1 MKHYIYALGVAMAL
15 SAGLSSC
22 NDVLNETPRGK
33 FTPEYFKTE
42 DGVKGGITAMY
53 ANLRNTWGQGYFFN
67 ALETGTDEYTYGQSA
82 DENFLCLDMTPEVPN
97 IKPENC
103 RADALWGT
111 SFTDINTAN
120 GVIANG
126 AEAGISDALLAEAHF
141 FRGFD
146 YFELVQT
153 FGGVP
158 LDLGSGKL
166 AFNSN
171 ATRTSVRN
179 TVPEVYEECIFPDLE
194 KAVKDLPEVGRVTGG
209 VTKTAARLFL
219 AKAYLTYAWWLV
231 NPKAIPTYP
240 ECTRDRSKANSYFQ
254 KAYNTAIDAIENP
267 GRFGLQQSFYN
278 VFLGENDR
286 NSEIVLYADH
296 TSQDQYYNGGVDYGY
311 GSGAAPDNFAHWMN
325 RWNYTNV
332 RSFLYKTEAEK
343 KEEEKGHPVVGQYG
357 SVARVAEQSYGRPWT
372 RMATPQEVVQMFT
385 DKNMDS
391 RWDGTFVTSYRAN
404 WKREGG
410 DNAKKEYYLN
420 ANDLPVKDGDVV
432 LTFLPEEVP
441 GIEYGVK
448 KCLKMEKDKETG
460 QWKEVWADVSNI
472 FAGTLPDRA
481 DWVVAPSHISRLAY
495 LNVWKNGYY
504 SDTTDPNTVG
514 QPNGANPRPANI
526 ARFAE
531 LYLIAAE
538 AAVAPTELGTGTITL
553 KDGYTARELVNVLR
567 ARAGKWTFHNGNNK
581 EYVADFSEELT
592 AATPETIT
600 VDYILDERFREF
612 FGEGLRWWDLVRT
625 QRWEDRATTYTIGGS
640 KNDEPNNWD
649 NMKHTR
655 TIKKNYYL
663 RPIPQGQ
670 IDAMLVSPEEKAAY
684 QNPGY

>member
-1 MKHYIYALGVAMAL
+1 MAL
-15 SAGLSSC
+15 TTGFSSC
-22 NDVLNETPRGK
+22 NDVLDETPRGK

-82 DENFLCLDMTPEVPN
+82 DENFKCLDMTPEVPN

-103 RADALWGT
+103 RADALWGA

-240 ECTRDRSKANSYFQ
+240 ECSRDKSKANSYFQ
-254 KAYNTAIDAIENP
+254 KAYDTAIAAIENP
-267 GRFGLQQSFYN
+267 GRFALQESFYN

-296 TSQDQYYNGGVDYGY
+296 TAQDQYYNGGVDYGY
-311 GSGAAPDNFAHWMN
+311 SSGAAPDNFAHWMN

-332 RSFLYKTEAEK
+332 RSNDGKTE
-343 KEEEKGHPVVGQYG
+343 
-357 SVARVAEQSYGRPWT
+357 SVKREAAQWADRPWT
-372 RMATPQEVVQMFT
+372 RMATPQEVVTMFT

-391 RWDGTFVTSYRAN
+391 RWDGTFVTTFRGN
-404 WKREGG
+404 WKKGG
-410 DNAKKEYYLN
+410 DNADSYTN
-420 ANDLPVKDGDVV
+420 ANGLPVRNGSAI
-432 LTFLPEEVP
+432 LTFLGENDENVR
-441 GIEYGVK
+441 Y
-448 KCLKMEKDKETG
+448 DASYT
-460 QWKEVWADVSNI
+460 SNVG
-472 FAGTLPDRA
+472 AGTLPGRA
-481 DWVVAPSHISRLAY
+481 DWIITPDHISRLAY

-504 SDTTDPNTVG
+504 SEKRDTTTLG
-514 QPNGANPRPANI
+514 TPNGACPRPVNI

-625 QRWEDRATTYTIGGS
+625 QRWGDRASTYTIGGINNS
-640 KNDEPNNWD
+640 DPNNWND
-649 NMKHTR
+649 MKHTR
-655 TIKKNYYL
+655 TIKPNYYL

-670 IDAMLVSPEEKAAY
+670 IDAMLVSPEEKDAY

>member
-82 DENFLCLDMTPEVPN
+82 DENFKCLDMTPEVPN

-103 RADALWGT
+103 RADALWGA

-120 GVIANG
+120 GVIENG

-158 LDLGSGKL
+158 LDLGSGKFK
-166 AFNSN
+166 FNSN
-171 ATRTSVRN
+171 ASRTSVRN

-231 NPKAIPTYP
+231 NPKAVPTYP
-240 ECTRDRSKANSYFQ
+240 ECTRDRSKASSYFQ
-254 KAYNTAIDAIENP
+254 KAYDTAIAAIENP
-267 GRFGLQQSFYN
+267 GRFALQESFYN

-296 TSQDQYYNGGVDYGY
+296 TAQDQYYNGGVDYGY

-332 RSFLYKTEAEK
+332 RSNDGKTE
-343 KEEEKGHPVVGQYG
+343 
-357 SVARVAEQSYGRPWT
+357 SVKREAAQWADRPWT
-372 RMATPQEVVQMFT
+372 RMATPQEVVTMFT

-391 RWDGTFVTSYRAN
+391 RWDGTFVTTFRGN
-404 WKREGG
+404 WKKGG
-410 DNAKKEYYLN
+410 DNADSYTN
-420 ANDLPVKDGDVV
+420 ANGLPVRNGSAI
-432 LTFLPEEVP
+432 LTFLGENDENVR
-441 GIEYGVK
+441 Y
-448 KCLKMEKDKETG
+448 DASYT
-460 QWKEVWADVSNI
+460 SNVG
-472 FAGTLPDRA
+472 AGTLPGRA
-481 DWVVAPSHISRLAY
+481 DWIITPDHISRLAY

-504 SDTTDPNTVG
+504 SETRDTTTLG
-514 QPNGANPRPANI
+514 TPNGACPRPVNI

-538 AAVAPTELGTGTITL
+538 AAVAPAELGLHEINIKSGFS
-553 KDGYTARELVNVLR
+553 ARELVNVLR
-567 ARAGKWTFHNGNNK
+567 ARAGKWTFHNGNSCA
-581 EYVADFSEELT
+581 YVADYSEELT

-640 KNDEPNNWD
+640 KNDDPNNWD

>member
-15 SAGLSSC
+15 TTGFSSC
-22 NDVLNETPRGK
+22 NDVLDETPRGK

-82 DENFLCLDMTPEVPN
+82 DENFKCLDMTPEVPN

-103 RADALWGT
+103 RADALWGA

-240 ECTRDRSKANSYFQ
+240 ECSRDKSKANSYFQ
-254 KAYNTAIDAIENP
+254 KAYDTAIAAIENP
-267 GRFGLQQSFYN
+267 GRFALQESFYN
-278 VFLGENDR
+278 VFLGQNDR

-296 TSQDQYYNGGVDYGY
+296 TAQDQYYNGGVDYGY
-311 GSGAAPDNFAHWMN
+311 SSGAAPDNFAHWMN

-332 RSFLYKTEAEK
+332 RSNDGKTE
-343 KEEEKGHPVVGQYG
+343 
-357 SVARVAEQSYGRPWT
+357 SVKREAAQWADRPWT
-372 RMATPQEVVQMFT
+372 RMATPQEVVTMFT

-391 RWDGTFVTSYRAN
+391 RWDGTFVTTFRGN
-404 WKREGG
+404 WKKGG
-410 DNAKKEYYLN
+410 DNADSYTN
-420 ANDLPVKDGDVV
+420 ANGLPVRNGSAI
-432 LTFLPEEVP
+432 LTFLGENDENVR
-441 GIEYGVK
+441 Y
-448 KCLKMEKDKETG
+448 DASYT
-460 QWKEVWADVSNI
+460 SNVG
-472 FAGTLPDRA
+472 AGTLPGRA
-481 DWVVAPSHISRLAY
+481 DWIITPDHISRLAY

-504 SDTTDPNTVG
+504 SEKRDTTTLG
-514 QPNGANPRPANI
+514 TPNGACPRPVNI

-625 QRWEDRATTYTIGGS
+625 QRWGDRASTYTIGGINNS
-640 KNDEPNNWD
+640 DPNNWND
-649 NMKHTR
+649 MKHTR
-655 TIKKNYYL
+655 DIKKNYYL

>member
-1 MKHYIYALGVAMAL
+1 MAL

-82 DENFLCLDMTPEVPN
+82 DENFKCLDMTPEVPN

-103 RADALWGT
+103 RADALWGA

-120 GVIANG
+120 GVIENG

-158 LDLGSGKL
+158 LDLGSGKFK
-166 AFNSN
+166 FNSN
-171 ATRTSVRN
+171 ASRTSVRN

-231 NPKAIPTYP
+231 NPKAVPTYP
-240 ECTRDRSKANSYFQ
+240 ECTRDRSKASSYFQ
-254 KAYNTAIDAIENP
+254 KAYDTAIAAIENP
-267 GRFGLQQSFYN
+267 GRFALQESFYN

-296 TSQDQYYNGGVDYGY
+296 TAQDQYYNGGVDYGY

-332 RSFLYKTEAEK
+332 RSNDGKTE
-343 KEEEKGHPVVGQYG
+343 
-357 SVARVAEQSYGRPWT
+357 SVKREAAQWADRPWT
-372 RMATPQEVVQMFT
+372 RMATPQEVVTMFT

-391 RWDGTFVTSYRAN
+391 RWDGTFVTTFRGN
-404 WKREGG
+404 WKKGG
-410 DNAKKEYYLN
+410 DNADSYTN
-420 ANDLPVKDGDVV
+420 ANGLPVRNGSAI
-432 LTFLPEEVP
+432 LTFLGENDENVR
-441 GIEYGVK
+441 Y
-448 KCLKMEKDKETG
+448 DASYT
-460 QWKEVWADVSNI
+460 SNVG
-472 FAGTLPDRA
+472 AGTLPGRA
-481 DWVVAPSHISRLAY
+481 DWIITPDHISRLAY

-504 SDTTDPNTVG
+504 SETRDTTTLG
-514 QPNGANPRPANI
+514 TPNGACPRPVNI

-538 AAVAPTELGTGTITL
+538 AAVAPAELGLHEINIKSGFS
-553 KDGYTARELVNVLR
+553 ARELVNVLR
-567 ARAGKWTFHNGNNK
+567 ARAGKWTFHNGNSCA
-581 EYVADFSEELT
+581 YVADYSEELT

-640 KNDEPNNWD
+640 KNDDPNNWD

>member
-82 DENFLCLDMTPEVPN
+82 DENFKCLDMTPEVPN

-103 RADALWGT
+103 RADALWGA

-240 ECTRDRSKANSYFQ
+240 ECTRDKSKASSYFQ
-254 KAYNTAIDAIENP
+254 KAYDTAIAAIENP
-267 GRFGLQQSFYN
+267 GRFALQESFYN

-296 TSQDQYYNGGVDYGY
+296 TAQDQYYNGGVDYGY
-311 GSGAAPDNFAHWMN
+311 GSGAAPDNFSHWMN

-332 RSFLYKTEAEK
+332 RSNDGKTE
-343 KEEEKGHPVVGQYG
+343 
-357 SVARVAEQSYGRPWT
+357 SVKREAAQWADRPWT
-372 RMATPQEVVQMFT
+372 RMATPQEVVTMFT

-391 RWDGTFVTSYRAN
+391 RWDGTFVTTFRGN
-404 WKREGG
+404 WKKGG
-410 DNAKKEYYLN
+410 DNADSYTN
-420 ANDLPVKDGDVV
+420 ANGLPVRNGSAI
-432 LTFLPEEVP
+432 LTFLGENDENVR
-441 GIEYGVK
+441 Y
-448 KCLKMEKDKETG
+448 DASYT
-460 QWKEVWADVSNI
+460 SNVG
-472 FAGTLPDRA
+472 AGTLPGRA
-481 DWVVAPSHISRLAY
+481 DWIITPDHISRLAY

-504 SDTTDPNTVG
+504 SETRDTTTLG
-514 QPNGANPRPANI
+514 TPNGACPRPVNI

-538 AAVAPTELGTGTITL
+538 AAVAPAELGLHEINIKSGFS
-553 KDGYTARELVNVLR
+553 ARELVNVLR
-567 ARAGKWTFHNGNNK
+567 ARAGKWTFNNGGNCA
-581 EYVADFSEELT
+581 YVADYSEELT

-625 QRWEDRATTYTIGGS
+625 QRWGDRASTYTIGGINNS
-640 KNDEPNNWD
+640 DPNNWND
-649 NMKHTR
+649 MKHTR
-655 TIKKNYYL
+655 DIKKHYYL

>member
-15 SAGLSSC
+15 TTGFSSC
-22 NDVLNETPRGK
+22 SDVLDETPRGK

-82 DENFLCLDMTPEVPN
+82 DENFKCLDMTPEVPN

-103 RADALWGT
+103 RADALWGA

-240 ECTRDRSKANSYFQ
+240 ECSRDKSKANSYFQ
-254 KAYNTAIDAIENP
+254 KAYDTAIAAIENP
-267 GRFGLQQSFYN
+267 GRFALQESFYN

-296 TSQDQYYNGGVDYGY
+296 TAQDQYYNGGVDYGY
-311 GSGAAPDNFAHWMN
+311 SSGAAPDNFAHWMN

-332 RSFLYKTEAEK
+332 RSNDGKTE
-343 KEEEKGHPVVGQYG
+343 
-357 SVARVAEQSYGRPWT
+357 SVKREAAQWADRPWT
-372 RMATPQEVVQMFT
+372 RMATPQEVVTMFT

-391 RWDGTFVTSYRAN
+391 RWDGTFVTTFRGN
-404 WKREGG
+404 WKKGG
-410 DNAKKEYYLN
+410 DNADSYTN
-420 ANDLPVKDGDVV
+420 ANGLPVRNGSAI
-432 LTFLPEEVP
+432 LTFLGENDENVR
-441 GIEYGVK
+441 Y
-448 KCLKMEKDKETG
+448 DASYT
-460 QWKEVWADVSNI
+460 SNVG
-472 FAGTLPDRA
+472 AGTLPGRA
-481 DWVVAPSHISRLAY
+481 DWIITPDHISRLAY

-504 SDTTDPNTVG
+504 SEKRDTTTLG
-514 QPNGANPRPANI
+514 TPNGACPRPVNI

-625 QRWEDRATTYTIGGS
+625 QKWEERASTYTIGGNNN
-640 KNDEPNNWD
+640 NDFDNNWKD
-649 NMKHTR
+649 MKHTR

-670 IDAMLVSPEEKAAY
+670 LDAMLMTPAEKAAY
-684 QNPGY
+684 QNPEY

>member
-15 SAGLSSC
+15 TTGFSSC
-22 NDVLNETPRGK
+22 NDVLDETPRGK

-82 DENFLCLDMTPEVPN
+82 DENFKCLDMTPEVPN

-103 RADALWGT
+103 RADALWGA

-240 ECTRDRSKANSYFQ
+240 ECSRDKSKANSYFQ
-254 KAYNTAIDAIENP
+254 KAYDTAIAAIENP
-267 GRFGLQQSFYN
+267 GRFALQESFYN

-296 TSQDQYYNGGVDYGY
+296 TAQDQYYNGGVDYGY
-311 GSGAAPDNFAHWMN
+311 SSGAAPDNFAHWMN

-332 RSFLYKTEAEK
+332 RSNDGKTE
-343 KEEEKGHPVVGQYG
+343 
-357 SVARVAEQSYGRPWT
+357 SVKREAAQWADRPWT
-372 RMATPQEVVQMFT
+372 RMATPQEVVTMFT

-391 RWDGTFVTSYRAN
+391 RWDGTFVTTFRGN
-404 WKREGG
+404 WKKGG
-410 DNAKKEYYLN
+410 DNADSYTN
-420 ANDLPVKDGDVV
+420 ANGLPVRNGSAI
-432 LTFLPEEVP
+432 LTFLGENDENVR
-441 GIEYGVK
+441 Y
-448 KCLKMEKDKETG
+448 DASYT
-460 QWKEVWADVSNI
+460 SNVG
-472 FAGTLPDRA
+472 AGTLPGRA
-481 DWVVAPSHISRLAY
+481 DWIITPDHISRLAY

-504 SDTTDPNTVG
+504 SEKRDTTTLG
-514 QPNGANPRPANI
+514 TPNGACPRPVNI

-625 QRWEDRATTYTIGGS
+625 QRWGDRASTYTIGGINNS
-640 KNDEPNNWD
+640 DPNNWND
-649 NMKHTR
+649 MKHTR
-655 TIKKNYYL
+655 DIKKNYYL

>member
-82 DENFLCLDMTPEVPN
+82 DENFKCLDMTPEVPN

-103 RADALWGT
+103 RADALWGA

-240 ECTRDRSKANSYFQ
+240 ECSRDKSKANSYFQ
-254 KAYNTAIDAIENP
+254 KAYDTAIAAIENP
-267 GRFGLQQSFYN
+267 GRFALQESFYN
-278 VFLGENDR
+278 VFLGQNDR

-296 TSQDQYYNGGVDYGY
+296 TAQDQYYNGGVDYGY
-311 GSGAAPDNFAHWMN
+311 SSGAAPDNFAHWMN

-332 RSFLYKTEAEK
+332 RSNDGKTE
-343 KEEEKGHPVVGQYG
+343 
-357 SVARVAEQSYGRPWT
+357 SVKREAAQWADRPWT
-372 RMATPQEVVQMFT
+372 RMATPQEVVTMFT

-391 RWDGTFVTSYRAN
+391 RWDGTFVTTFRGN
-404 WKREGG
+404 WKKGG
-410 DNAKKEYYLN
+410 DNADSYTN
-420 ANDLPVKDGDVV
+420 ANGLPVRNGSAI
-432 LTFLPEEVP
+432 LTFLGENDENVR
-441 GIEYGVK
+441 Y
-448 KCLKMEKDKETG
+448 DASYT
-460 QWKEVWADVSNI
+460 SNVG
-472 FAGTLPDRA
+472 AGTLPGRA
-481 DWVVAPSHISRLAY
+481 DWIITPDHISRLAY

-504 SDTTDPNTVG
+504 SEKRDTTTLG
-514 QPNGANPRPANI
+514 TPNGACPRPVNI

-625 QRWEDRATTYTIGGS
+625 QRWGDRASTYTIGGINNS
-640 KNDEPNNWD
+640 DPNNWND
-649 NMKHTR
+649 MKHTR
-655 TIKKNYYL
+655 DIKKNYYL

>member
-82 DENFLCLDMTPEVPN
+82 DENFKCLDMTPEVPN

-103 RADALWGT
+103 RADALWGA

-240 ECTRDRSKANSYFQ
+240 DCSRDKNKASSYFQ
-254 KAYNTAIDAIENP
+254 KAYDTAIAAIENP
-267 GRFGLQQSFYN
+267 GRFALQESFYN

-296 TSQDQYYNGGVDYGY
+296 TAQDQYYNGGVDYGY

-332 RSFLYKTEAEK
+332 RSNDGKTE
-343 KEEEKGHPVVGQYG
+343 
-357 SVARVAEQSYGRPWT
+357 SVKREAAQWADRPWT
-372 RMATPQEVVQMFT
+372 RMATPQEVVTMFT

-391 RWDGTFVTSYRAN
+391 RWDGTFVTTFRGN
-404 WKREGG
+404 WKKGG
-410 DNAKKEYYLN
+410 DNADSYTN
-420 ANDLPVKDGDVV
+420 ANGLPVRNGSAI
-432 LTFLPEEVP
+432 LTFLGENDENVR
-441 GIEYGVK
+441 Y
-448 KCLKMEKDKETG
+448 DASYT
-460 QWKEVWADVSNI
+460 SNVG
-472 FAGTLPDRA
+472 AGTLPGRA
-481 DWVVAPSHISRLAY
+481 DWIITPDHISRLAY

-504 SDTTDPNTVG
+504 SETRDTTTLG
-514 QPNGANPRPANI
+514 TPNGACPRPVNI

-538 AAVAPTELGTGTITL
+538 AAVAPAELGVAAVNVR
-553 KDGYTARELVNVLR
+553 DGYTARELVNVLR
-567 ARAGKWTFHNGNNK
+567 ARAGKWTFHNGNSCA
-581 EYVADFSEELT
+581 YVADYSEELT

-625 QRWEDRATTYTIGGS
+625 QRWEDRASTYTIGGINNS
-640 KNDEPNNWD
+640 DPNNWND
-649 NMKHTR
+649 MKHTR

>member
-82 DENFLCLDMTPEVPN
+82 DENFKCLDMTPDVSN
-97 IKPENC
+97 IKADNC
-103 RADALWGT
+103 RADALWGA
-111 SFTDINTAN
+111 SFTDINTAS
-120 GVIANG
+120 GVIENG
-126 AEAGISDALLAEAHF
+126 EAAGIDAALLAEARF

-158 LDLGSGKL
+158 LDLGAGELK
-166 AFNSN
+166 FNTSTN
-171 ATRTSVRN
+171 RTSTRN
-179 TVPEVYEECIFPDLE
+179 TVAEVYEKAIFPDLE
-194 KAVKDLPEVGRVTGG
+194 KAVADLPEVGRVTGG

-219 AKAYLTYAWWLV
+219 AKAYLTYAWWLA
-231 NPKAIPTYP
+231 NPNNVPTYP
-240 ECTRDRSKANSYFQ
+240 ECSRDKSKAGSYFQ
-254 KAYNTAIDAIENP
+254 KAYDTAIAAIENP
-267 GRFGLQQSFYN
+267 GRFALQESFYN

-296 TSQDQYYNGGVDYGY
+296 TAQDEYYNGGVSYGY

-332 RSFLYKTEAEK
+332 RSWGWGKDEQGNNVKKPIETVKREAA
-343 KEEEKGHPVVGQYG
+343 QW
-357 SVARVAEQSYGRPWT
+357 ADRPWT
-372 RMATPQEVVQMFT
+372 RMATPQEVVPMFT
-385 DKNMDS
+385 DKDKDA
-391 RWDGTFVTSYRAN
+391 RWDGTFVTTFRGN
-404 WKREGG
+404 WKKGG
-410 DNAKKEYYLN
+410 DNTDSYFN
-420 ANDLPVKDGDVV
+420 ANDLSVRNGSAI
-432 LTFLPEEVP
+432 LTFLGENDEHVQ
-441 GIEYGVK
+441 Y
-448 KCLKMEKDKETG
+448 DATYT
-460 QWKEVWADVSNI
+460 SNI
-472 FAGTLPDRA
+472 GAGTLPGRA
-481 DWVVAPSHISRLAY
+481 DWIITPDHISRLAY

-504 SDTTDPNTVG
+504 NETRDTTTLG
-514 QPNGANPRPANI
+514 TPNGACPRPVNI

-538 AAVAPTELGTGTITL
+538 AAVAPAELGLGTTNV
-553 KDGYTARELVNVLR
+553 KSGYTARELVNVLR

-581 EYVADFSEELT
+581 EYVADFSEDLT
-592 AATPETIT
+592 EATPEIIT

-625 QRWEDRATTYTIGGS
+625 QKWEERASTYTIGGNDNS
-640 KNDEPNNWD
+640 KASNWE

-655 TIKKNYYL
+655 TIKKSYYL

-670 IDAMLVSPEEKAAY
+670 IDAMLVSPAEKAAY

>member
-15 SAGLSSC
+15 TTGFSSC
-22 NDVLNETPRGK
+22 NDVLDETPRGK

-82 DENFLCLDMTPEVPN
+82 DENFKCLDMTPEVPN

-103 RADALWGT
+103 RADALWGA

-240 ECTRDRSKANSYFQ
+240 ECSRDKSKANSYFQ
-254 KAYNTAIDAIENP
+254 KAYDTAIAAIENP
-267 GRFGLQQSFYN
+267 GRFALQESFYN

-296 TSQDQYYNGGVDYGY
+296 TAQDQYYNGGVDYGY
-311 GSGAAPDNFAHWMN
+311 SSGAAPDNFAHWMN

-332 RSFLYKTEAEK
+332 RSNDGKTE
-343 KEEEKGHPVVGQYG
+343 
-357 SVARVAEQSYGRPWT
+357 SVKREAAQWADRPWT
-372 RMATPQEVVQMFT
+372 RMATPQEVVTMFT

-391 RWDGTFVTSYRAN
+391 RWDGTFVTTFRGN
-404 WKREGG
+404 WKKGG
-410 DNAKKEYYLN
+410 DNADSYTN
-420 ANDLPVKDGDVV
+420 ANGLPVRNGSAI
-432 LTFLPEEVP
+432 LTFLGENDENVR
-441 GIEYGVK
+441 Y
-448 KCLKMEKDKETG
+448 DASYT
-460 QWKEVWADVSNI
+460 SNVG
-472 FAGTLPDRA
+472 AGTLPGRA
-481 DWVVAPSHISRLAY
+481 DWIITPDHISRLAY

-504 SDTTDPNTVG
+504 SEKRDTTTLG
-514 QPNGANPRPANI
+514 TPNGACPRPVNI

-625 QRWEDRATTYTIGGS
+625 QRWGDRASTYTIGGINNS
-640 KNDEPNNWD
+640 APNNWND
-649 NMKHTR
+649 MKHTR
-655 TIKKNYYL
+655 DIKKNYYL